1 MRYAPLLL
9 VIGVLSASLA
19 LAAKPAP
26 RPVSGKADQIIVLKH
41 KRQLLLIR
49 GGRVLKIYPVALG
62 LHPTGPKLWEGDG
75 KTPEGN
81 YLVDGRV
88 PGSRYHLALHVSYPG
103 PADQAR
109 AQAAHRSVGGAI
121 MIHGMPN
128 WYSEITMRMAPDW
141 TSGCIA
147 VSNDAI
153 EEIWDAVDDGTPIE
167 IRP

>member
-9 VIGVLSASLA
+9 ALSILTASLA
-19 LAAKPAP
+19 WAAT
-26 RPVSGKADQIIVLKH
+26 PVPKQVLGKADQIIVLKH
-41 KRQLLLIR
+41 KRALYLVR
-49 GGRVLKIYPVALG
+49 NGRVLKRYRVALG
-62 LHPTGPKLWEGDG
+62 LHPAGPKLWEGDG
-75 KTPEGN
+75 KTPEGA
-81 YLVDGRV
+81 YTVDGRV
-88 PGSRYHLALHVSYPG
+88 PGSHYHLALHISYPG

-109 AQAAHRSVGGAI
+109 ALAAHRSVGGAI

-128 WYSEITMRMAPDW
+128 WFSEITMSMAPDW

-147 VSNDAI
+147 VSNDDI